1 MSITDALRSIVAAVR
16 IESSARFAL
25 AGGPAIDAA
34 VPAMPAGLEP
44 ELHAAPQAMAP
55 LTVWLWVALYQHC
68 YCRPFTGAPFTAFDP
83 LPVPDPAF
91 ARALEEA
98 DQGRKKWDDG
108 WTVYEHHLAADT
120 VVVEKGDR
128 RRAVSTAELLK
139 TNPHLAEAGS
149 FRHVADAASVGAA
162 VHRGGLVALP
172 TRREPASPQPQFYYA
187 FGDWLGDQV
196 DEFDTLRFYFH
207 ADCTTAPSV
216 VRRLTAELNR
226 LLVPFR
232 LKCMTDPRAYDRT
245 DAIALYVPGR
255 YFQPAAAVA
264 ALDGAAATHPSWVAA
279 GLSRQPDVVPQRSVP
294 DAASVRDTK
303 VELRPGVPLF
313 AREIS
318 QGVGLAEDPRG
329 PESFGMHRC
338 RVFAQG
344 LVDAWKSGVQNLDER
359 CRIVEERFA
368 AGGVDLA
375 RPWLNPGSV
384 DWYAPIS
391 RRALVPGLAGHPPK
405 PGASARRLMNDSPR
419 WLDVA
424 DRIGCR
430 LCRDAIWDGGRCN
443 WLGWTIR
450 MESHGPRHVFQP
462 CSPDL
467 YDGTAGI
474 ALFLARLSQ
483 FTNDATHR
491 DTALAALEQARVRLD
506 GGRPIGFGFYY
517 GAAGV
522 AFAEIQAGQIFD
534 DERLVRQGVDRLE
547 VMAASSPELRSEG
560 RRSEVGKRK
569 SSGSDPTSDLPAE
582 VIRGIA
588 GVIPLLI
595 GVGTEHSRDPLLQAA
610 IGYGERLLESACRDD
625 SGWSWNTLQ
634 MPKERNLCGY
644 GCGAAGIAC
653 ALFELYALTRDPR
666 FLAAGRGALRYERS
680 CFDAA
685 HGNWPD
691 YRIFDASDGVERS
704 GFPVS
709 WCHGAAG
716 VGLGRA
722 MVYRLLQQI
731 GAEPGEL
738 DAVRGELN
746 VAVDTTA
753 ATLPPAEAARGGSFC
768 LCHGLAGNAE
778 LLLLAAALLNRPELR
793 ERAEQTGD
801 DGIRRHHSPDTPW
814 PCGLRDC
821 GEVPGLMRGVAG
833 IGHFYLRLHDE
844 PAVPTVML
852 AGQSA
857 FTV

>member
-1 MSITDALRSIVAAVR
+1 
-16 IESSARFAL
+16 
-25 AGGPAIDAA
+25 
-34 VPAMPAGLEP
+34 
-44 ELHAAPQAMAP
+44 
-55 LTVWLWVALYQHC
+55 
-68 YCRPFTGAPFTAFDP
+68 
-83 LPVPDPAF
+83 
-91 ARALEEA
+91 
-98 DQGRKKWDDG
+98 
-108 WTVYEHHLAADT
+108 
-120 VVVEKGDR
+120 
-128 RRAVSTAELLK
+128 
-139 TNPHLAEAGS
+139 
-149 FRHVADAASVGAA
+149 
-162 VHRGGLVALP
+162 
-172 TRREPASPQPQFYYA
+172 
-187 FGDWLGDQV
+187 
-196 DEFDTLRFYFH
+196 
-207 ADCTTAPSV
+207 
-216 VRRLTAELNR
+216 
-226 LLVPFR
+226 
-232 LKCMTDPRAYDRT
+232 
-245 DAIALYVPGR
+245 
-255 YFQPAAAVA
+255 
-264 ALDGAAATHPSWVAA
+264 
-279 GLSRQPDVVPQRSVP
+279 
-294 DAASVRDTK
+294 
-303 VELRPGVPLF
+303 
-313 AREIS
+313 
-318 QGVGLAEDPRG
+318 
-329 PESFGMHRC
+329 
-338 RVFAQG
+338 
-344 LVDAWKSGVQNLDER
+344 
-359 CRIVEERFA
+359 
-368 AGGVDLA
+368 
-375 RPWLNPGSV
+375 
-384 DWYAPIS
+384 
-391 RRALVPGLAGHPPK
+391 
-405 PGASARRLMNDSPR
+405 
-419 WLDVA
+419 
-424 DRIGCR
+424 
-430 LCRDAIWDGGRCN
+430 
-443 WLGWTIR
+443 

-483 FTNDATHR
+483 CTNDATHR

-569 SSGSDPTSDLPAE
+569 SSASDPTSDLPAE

-666 FLAAGRGALRYERS
+666 FLEAGRGALRYERS

-716 VGLGRA
+716 VGIGRSK
-722 MVYRLLQQI
+722 VYRLLQQI

-746 VAVDTTA
+746 VAIDTTA

-801 DGIRRHHSPDTPW
+801 DGIRRHHSLDTPW

-852 AGQSA
+852 AGQTA